1 MNKRTLVDLLIS
13 WELANET
20 DTDLAIRNIDVL
32 IFMDR
37 PDKLIPGA
45 LINLVKFNTEEAEA
59 SRDLFKRHLQVQSG
73 KK

>member
-1 MNKRTLVDLLIS
+1 
-13 WELANET
+13 
-20 DTDLAIRNIDVL
+20 
-32 IFMDR
+32 MDR